1 MSVPSI
7 DSVIHQ
13 MQSVATQAGGD
24 PAKGQN
30 LSTAVGEGGFADAL
44 HSSIERINQL
54 QQTSK
59 EQARAFESGSS
70 DVSLNEVMV
79 SSEKAGVAFQ
89 MGTQVRNRLVTAYK
103 DVMNMRV

>member
-13 MQSVATQAGGD
+13 MQSVAAQAGSD

-30 LSTAVGEGGFADAL
+30 LNTAVGEGGFADAL
-44 HSSIERINQL
+44 HTSIDRINQL

-59 EQARAFESGSS
+59 AQTRAFESGNS
-70 DVSLNEVMV
+70 DLSLNEVMV
-79 SSEKAGVAFQ
+79 SSQKAGVAFE
-89 MGTQVRNRLVTAYK
+89 MGVQVRNRLVTAYK
-103 DVMNMRV
+103 DIMSMQV